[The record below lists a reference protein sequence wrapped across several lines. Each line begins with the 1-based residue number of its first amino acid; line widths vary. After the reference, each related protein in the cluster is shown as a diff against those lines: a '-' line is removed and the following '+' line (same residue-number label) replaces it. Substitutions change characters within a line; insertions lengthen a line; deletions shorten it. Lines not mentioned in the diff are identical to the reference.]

1 MTPFEPENVSMEEI
15 RPEISREFSRIE
27 NDWLKLH
34 FGVCA
39 ALAVAALGLECVL
52 GALVMRTSILTTSV
66 IKYVLKFIVAPSAVS
81 FTLAGAAAMILRAKR
96 IPQTCKIYAISLLF
110 TLICFDLYTAH
121 SAFVSM
127 IYLYAVAIMLTTIY
141 ADYTLTGAVTL
152 VSIASILVSELFIR
166 CDLDKVSVLE
176 STTRMFDFLIALV
189 ILVGCGAVCCV
200 IIFYE
205 RKKNEAAIQKEIER
219 ALLRRKVQID
229 ELTGVYSRKAL
240 HDALRDVEPLAD
252 GGDIVFAIADIDHFK
267 DVNDRYGHIAGDRC
281 LVEFARV
288 LSARFGERS
297 VFRYGGDEFCLLIRG
312 KSAGDFLPLCRS
324 AQDDLLLFRLEGVP
338 SLRLTSSFGVAV
350 YVPERDNAAR
360 LFTHADQALYEAKRT
375 RNAVRL
381 YSPEDGADDER
392 LHI

>member
-1 MTPFEPENVSMEEI
+1 MTPFEPGSVSMEEI

-39 ALAVAALGLECVL
+39 ALAVIALGVECVL

-66 IKYVLKFIVAPSAVS
+66 IRYVLKFIVAPSAVS
-81 FTLAGAAAMILRAKR
+81 FTLAGAAAAILRAKR
-96 IPQTCKIYAISLLF
+96 IPQTYKIYGISLLF

-127 IYLYAVAIMLTTIY
+127 IYLYAIAVMLTTVY
-141 ADYTLTGAVTL
+141 ANYYLTGAVTF
-152 VSIASILVSELFIR
+152 VSIASVLLSELFIR
-166 CDLDKVSVLE
+166 WDLDKVSILE
-176 STTRMFDFLIALV
+176 SANRMFDFLIALV
-189 ILVGCGAVCCV
+189 ILIGCGAVCCV

-205 RKKNEAAIQKEIER
+205 RRKNEAAIQKEIER

-240 HDALRDVEPLAD
+240 HDALRDMEPLAG

-267 DVNDRYGHIAGDRC
+267 NVNDRCGHFAGDRC

-312 KSAGDFLPLCRS
+312 VSAEDFLQLCGR
-324 AQDDLLLFRLEGVP
+324 AQEDLSLFRLENDP
-338 SLRLTSSFGVAV
+338 TLRHTSSFGVAV
-350 YVPERDNAAR
+350 YAPERDNAAR

-375 RNAVRL
+375 RNTVHL
-381 YSPEDGADDER
+381 YSPEDGAVEER